1 MLTED
6 LDTFFDVDEFAEQ
19 VTLDGVTISAIFSE
33 EPVEVDFVQTKK
45 PFIRCK
51 ASDAASVQFNSTVVR
66 NSTTYKVKRIERDE
80 TARIAALQLEKQ

>member
-51 ASDAASVQFNSTVVR
+51 ASDAASAQFNSTVVR
-66 NSTTYKVKRIERDE
+66 SDSTYKVKRIDRDE
-80 TARIAALQLEKQ
+80 TARIATLQLEKQ